1 MANSIYN
8 CGCAGNGGTP
18 VTDDGV
24 STCGCGN
31 TCGCNSGSCGCS
43 SCGNPGSIFGGE
55 NDLLTLIASVLL
67 VVSLLWGRN

>member
-43 SCGNPGSIFGGE
+43 SCGNAALFGGE
-55 NDLLTLIASVLL
+55 NDLLTLIATVLL